1 MRMARRMT
9 TRTVYSYSSQ
19 PQLNSAHI
27 FDTPIH
33 LPSWT
38 IKIPPFIYPP
48 IPIENTNDPFDD
60 SSSSSDSSDDEPVE
74 DKDTIIQI
82 GKIEKLTEKQV
93 KKVHFHSNSEG
104 NEIDTVF
111 LHPIVQGATCRFKKC
126 FPFLSQ
132 LRYTSQ

>member
-1 MRMARRMT
+1 MARRMT
-9 TRTVYSYSSQ
+9 TRTVYPYSSQ
-19 PQLNSAHI
+19 PQLNSTHI
-27 FDTPIH
+27 FDTSLH

-60 SSSSSDSSDDEPVE
+60 SSSSSDSSDDDPNVE
-74 DKDTIIQI
+74 DKETISQI
-82 GKIEKLTEKQV
+82 GQIEELTEKQV
-93 KKVHFHSNSEG
+93 KKVHFHLNSEG
-104 NEIDTVF
+104 NEIDKVF
-111 LHPIVQGATCRFKKC
+111 LYPIVQGATCRLKKC